1 MSSPQKTTMFGLLA
15 VAAGFCC
22 ACAPPA
28 MHNAA
33 ITRMSFFMVVPSVV
47 ERKDSLPIG
56 FHADDNPVPRLR
68 LVPGA
73 VELADVRLAVVGE
86 LALGVVVVHEEHES
100 PSRPARGELQHLQVA
115 VGVAEGGDRAAAD
128 AAVDAD
134 RLPRAVV
141 DEIELGLARERRLAA
156 LRLE

>member
-1 MSSPQKTTMFGLLA
+1 MFDWPMSSPQKTTIFGFLPP
-15 VAAGFCC
+15 AAGFCC

-56 FHADDNPVPRLR
+56 FHADDNPVPRLG

-73 VELADVRLAVVGE
+73 VELADIRLAVVGE
-86 LALGVVVVHEEHES
+86 LALGVVVVHEEHEA
-100 PSRPARGELQHLQVA
+100 RARAGRGELQHLQIA
-115 VGVAEGGDRAAAD
+115 VRIAEGRDRPAAD
-128 AAVDAD
+128 AAVDAH
-134 RLPRAVV
+134 RLSR
-141 DEIELGLARERRLAA
+141 
-156 LRLE
+156 